1 MVQNSLSFLRAKV
14 HWYMGQNS
22 ELCGRA
28 AVLRADVTSLWHRT
42 WGWAVAVLQKQV
54 LQPWILIP
62 SDKGAYDMLDLKILI
77 AIGGSLLIVTI
88 VLMAVVLCLYYKLFR
103 TLKASKA
110 SVPQTTS
117 SNNQITKTQAT
128 VSTESYPSL
137 KCYDQCKACINYNP
151 PPPCYYDINEG
162 L

>member
-1 MVQNSLSFLRAKV
+1 
-14 HWYMGQNS
+14 
-22 ELCGRA
+22 
-28 AVLRADVTSLWHRT
+28 
-42 WGWAVAVLQKQV
+42 
-54 LQPWILIP
+54 
-62 SDKGAYDMLDLKILI
+62 MLDVKILI

-110 SVPQTTS
+110 SVPQATS